1 MRNPYGDN
9 PKPTDS
15 GIGGFGI
22 GQRPDSVR
30 SRAGTGFR
38 AHRFMK
44 KETQHDERTP
54 PPPPSRRCPGAGR
67 HGSRTGW
74 LQHPP
79 AQILAEALTDQLA
92 IASGDGANA
101 TQLAALLSQV
111 ARSSTPRA
119 LVIGGAPALDAAVMQ
134 GALKGQRLEGLQVIF
149 AGLPE
154 QEADITTLVR
164 AAGARF
170 DFVSRQ

>member
-1 MRNPYGDN
+1 ME
-9 PKPTDS
+9 
-15 GIGGFGI
+15 
-22 GQRPDSVR
+22 
-30 SRAGTGFR
+30 
-38 AHRFMK
+38 

-54 PPPPSRRCPGAGR
+54 PPPHRAVALALAVMALGLGGCS
-67 HGSRTGW
+67 T
-74 LQHPP
+74 HPP
-79 AQILAEALTDQLA
+79 EKKQGQILAEALTDQLA

-111 ARSSTPRA
+111 ARLSTPRA

-164 AAGARF
+164 LPARVLISFRGSKRQDGAGMRLPAPG
-170 DFVSRQ
+170 

>member
-1 MRNPYGDN
+1 MPNEHRPRPHRAVALALAVMALGL
-9 PKPTDS
+9 
-15 GIGGFGI
+15 GGC
-22 GQRPDSVR
+22 S
-30 SRAGTGFR
+30 T
-38 AHRFMK
+38 
-44 KETQHDERTP
+44 
-54 PPPPSRRCPGAGR
+54 
-67 HGSRTGW
+67 
-74 LQHPP
+74 HPP
-79 AQILAEALTDQLA
+79 EKKQGQILAEALAKTPNPTQARELVTVTIPSHGALADQLA
-92 IASGDGANA
+92 IASGGGANA

-111 ARSSTPRA
+111 ARSSTPRV

-154 QEADITTLVR
+154 QEADIATLVR

>member
-1 MRNPYGDN
+1 MPNEHRPRPHRAVALALAVMALGL
-9 PKPTDS
+9 
-15 GIGGFGI
+15 GGC
-22 GQRPDSVR
+22 S
-30 SRAGTGFR
+30 T
-38 AHRFMK
+38 
-44 KETQHDERTP
+44 
-54 PPPPSRRCPGAGR
+54 
-67 HGSRTGW
+67 
-74 LQHPP
+74 HPP
-79 AQILAEALTDQLA
+79 EKKQGQILAEALAKTQARELVTVTIPSHGALADQLA
-92 IASGDGANA
+92 IASGGGANA

-111 ARSSTPRA
+111 ARSSTPRV

-154 QEADITTLVR
+154 QEADIATLVR